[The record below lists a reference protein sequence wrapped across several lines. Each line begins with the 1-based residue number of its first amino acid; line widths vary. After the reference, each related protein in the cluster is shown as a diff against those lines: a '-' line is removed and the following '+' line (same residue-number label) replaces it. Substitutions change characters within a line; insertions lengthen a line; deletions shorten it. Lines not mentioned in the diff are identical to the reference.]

1 MTEVRLI
8 ANTSDEL
15 GEGPVLVERE
25 NALRWVDIF
34 GQRWHR
40 YDLGT
45 GKLST
50 ILLTEGLTS
59 FAPRRSGGFVG
70 TFESGFVFLSEEA
83 TDISWLHRPETA
95 LADNRF
101 NDGGTDPS
109 GRFLSGSMNK
119 VGGGATGS
127 LYRLDADR
135 GLKTLKSGIGIS
147 NTIAFSPDG
156 RTLYFADTAA
166 SDLGAYDYD
175 PATGAIGA
183 RKPFAVPADVPGY
196 PDGSAVDAEGYLWNA
211 RWDGWCVVRFAP
223 DGRVDRI
230 VELPV
235 QRPTCCAFGP
245 EGSTTLYIT
254 SAAFDLKGDDLAKQ
268 PWAGGLLAI
277 DAGVTGVP
285 RPVFAG

>member
-1 MTEVRLI
+1 MTQCRLI
-8 ANTSDEL
+8 ADTRDEL

-34 GQRWHR
+34 GRRWHR

-45 GKLST
+45 GALRT
-50 ILLTEGLTS
+50 IPLAEGLTA
-59 FAPRRSGGFVG
+59 FAPRLSGGFVG
-70 TFESGFVFLSEEA
+70 TFESGFASFSEDAKEV
-83 TDISWLHRPETA
+83 SFLHRPETT

-101 NDGGTDPS
+101 NDGGTDPQ
-109 GRFLSGSMNK
+109 GRFLAGSMNK

-127 LYRLDADR
+127 LYRLDAD
-135 GLKTLKSGIGIS
+135 LKLTPLRFGIGIS
-147 NTIAFSPDG
+147 NTVAFSPDG

-166 SDLGAYDYD
+166 SDLGAYEYD
-175 PATGAIGA
+175 PATGAVGA
-183 RKPFAVPADVPGY
+183 RKPFAVPSDVPGF
-196 PDGSAVDAEGYLWNA
+196 PDGSAVDAEGYLWNC

-223 DGRVDRI
+223 DGRVDRV

-245 EGSTTLYIT
+245 AGATTLYIT
-254 SAAFDLKGDDLAKQ
+254 SAAFEVKDDSRQ

-277 DAGVTGVP
+277 DAGVAGRP
-285 RPVFAG
+285 RPLFEG

>member
-1 MTEVRLI
+1 MSVCRLI
-8 ANTSDEL
+8 ADTKDEL
-15 GEGPVLVERE
+15 GEGPVLVARE

-34 GQRWHR
+34 GRRWHR
-40 YDLGT
+40 FDLAT
-45 GKLST
+45 GALRTIPLS
-50 ILLTEGLTS
+50 EGLTA

-70 TFESGFVFLSEEA
+70 TFESGFAFVNEDAAE
-83 TDISWLHRPETA
+83 ISWLHRPETT

-101 NDGGTDPS
+101 NDGGTDPR
-109 GRFLSGSMNK
+109 GRFLAGSMNK

-127 LYRLDADR
+127 LYHLDAER
-135 GLKTLKSGIGIS
+135 RLTLLRSGIGIS

-156 RTLYFADTAA
+156 RILYFADTAA
-166 SDLGAYDYD
+166 GDLGAYAYD
-175 PATGAIGA
+175 LESGSLGA
-183 RKPFAVPADVPGY
+183 RQHFAVPKDVPGY
-196 PDGSAVDAEGYLWNA
+196 PDGSAVDTEGYLWNA

-235 QRPTCCAFGP
+235 QRPTSCAFGP
-245 EGSTTLYIT
+245 AGSTTLYIT
-254 SAAFDLKGDDLAKQ
+254 SAAFELKGDELARQ

-285 RPVFAG
+285 RPLFEG